1 MQSVLGLALECVV
14 GALAKTTGPS
24 GVTLHRS
31 PEAGRAQLADEAFAF
46 NSAVPSGVRFDLLTD
61 ATDIELDVRLT
72 VVLPPGMPA
81 GGAVFDLVVDGE
93 LREPV
98 VATRQSLL
106 FLDPVSG
113 DQESR
118 PAEPAT
124 VRFPLGP
131 DARERHVEIWL
142 PVASRLELL
151 DVRVPDGA
159 SVRAAPASGPLW
171 VHHGSSISQ
180 CAEADRPTGTWPAIV
195 AHSAGLS
202 LLNLALGGQCH
213 LDPFMARAIRDLPA
227 DTISLELGI
236 NVLNADSMRERTFV
250 PAFHGFLDTIRDAH
264 PDTPILIITPIVCP
278 AAENRPGPTLVGPDL
293 RVHTVD
299 RPVELSLGA
308 LTLTRIRELLA
319 HHVEQRRKDGDDRLR
334 LIDGTALFGPEDI
347 ADLPDGLH
355 PNAAGYARM
364 AERFLPLS
372 FGEPL
377 PAVRRRPG
385 GGSAPA
391 PAAEPARPA
400 SA

>member
-14 GALAKTTGPS
+14 GALGKTAGPS

-31 PEAGRAQLADEAFAF
+31 PDAGRAQLADEAFEF

-81 GGAVFDLVVDGE
+81 DGTVFDLVVDGE

-98 VATRQSLL
+98 VATRQSLV

-113 DQESR
+113 DQETR

-124 VRFPLGP
+124 VRFPVGP
-131 DARERHVEIWL
+131 DSRERHVEIWL
-142 PVASRLELL
+142 PVASTLELL

-195 AHSAGLS
+195 ARSAGLS

-236 NVLNADSMRERTFV
+236 NVLNADSMRERAFV
-250 PAFHGFLDTIRDAH
+250 PAFHGFLDTIRDGH

-293 RVHTVD
+293 RVRTVD

-308 LTLTRIRELLA
+308 LTLTRVRELLA
-319 HHVEQRRKDGDDRLR
+319 QHVEQRRKDGDDRLR

-385 GGSAPA
+385 GRSGPS
-391 PAAEPARPA
+391 PAAETARPA